1 MGEMRQYLSSSRLHD
16 ALRDN
21 CLSCGANGDR
31 QGTLDV
37 LCVMVFLTVRNVLT
51 AGDRHGSSAA
61 RDRNPIR
68 GIRPGGTGE
77 NPLLLVLL
85 QIPYPGK
92 EANIFICDECVDL
105 CNEIVAGRPPR
116 AKPPSAEELPT
127 ERLLERL
134 EAIEDTVQGKA
145 ISFSKPSIFYALARS
160 VGR

>member
-1 MGEMRQYLSSSRLHD
+1 MSCRNALSITANVRQTLQTPHKTQNITAMGEMRQYLSSSRLHD

-92 EANIFICDECVDL
+92 EANFW
-105 CNEIVAGRPPR
+105 
-116 AKPPSAEELPT
+116 PSQHLHLRRVRGP
-127 ERLLERL
+127 
-134 EAIEDTVQGKA
+134 VQ
-145 ISFSKPSIFYALARS
+145 
-160 VGR
+160 